1 MNLSEILSHL
11 TNYFIVLQIIGLVG
25 DSKKVDGKEHLA
37 KAQSLI
43 SPFYLSGENSSR
55 IHIMLLKREIFNQLQ
70 HGGS

>member
-37 KAQSLI
+37 KAQSLS

-55 IHIMLLKREIFNQLQ
+55 IHNMLNIM
-70 HGGS
+70 